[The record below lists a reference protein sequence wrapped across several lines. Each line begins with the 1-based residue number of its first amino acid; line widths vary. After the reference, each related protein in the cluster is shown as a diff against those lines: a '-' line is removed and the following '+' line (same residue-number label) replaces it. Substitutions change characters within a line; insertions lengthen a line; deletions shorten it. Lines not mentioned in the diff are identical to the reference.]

1 MFMFASSS
9 NFNAFFLSFSGTK
22 ELIRKKNL
30 KGYPNQRA
38 LLAWDS
44 FRELLTNVVKD
55 QLLARPNIDV
65 AVVPGG
71 LIAVLQPLNKCINK
85 LFTTKVLSEYQASMV
100 KGPFTYMPPR
110 KKQSLMKEQVSQWVD
125 KACQEIPATLIV
137 NSFKSCGNLMP
148 LTAPKMKQYGKK
160 MKGKAATALNKQD

>member
-1 MFMFASSS
+1 M
-9 NFNAFFLSFSGTK
+9 
-22 ELIRKKNL
+22 
-30 KGYPNQRA
+30 
-38 LLAWDS
+38 
-44 FRELLTNVVKD
+44 KD

-110 KKQSLMKEQVSQWVD
+110 KKQSLMKDQVSQWVD
-125 KACQEIPATLIV
+125 EACQEIPATLIV

-160 MKGKAATALNKQD
+160 MKGKAATALNKRD